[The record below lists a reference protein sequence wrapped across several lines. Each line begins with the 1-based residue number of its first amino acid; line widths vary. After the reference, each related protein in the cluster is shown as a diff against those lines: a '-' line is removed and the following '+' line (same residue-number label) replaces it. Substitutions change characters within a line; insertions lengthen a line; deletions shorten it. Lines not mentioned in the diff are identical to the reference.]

1 MAPEEILLEKSGW
14 HYNFQM
20 SANLAK
26 EGLATTKSHTF
37 THGTLYLA
45 LGYFNRNYIFILLYP
60 QQDVTSV
67 LRMFQGNADPYNELC
82 SN

>member
-26 EGLATTKSHTF
+26 EGLATTKSHKF

-45 LGYFNRNYIFILLYP
+45 LGYFNRN
-60 QQDVTSV
+60 
-67 LRMFQGNADPYNELC
+67 
-82 SN
+82 